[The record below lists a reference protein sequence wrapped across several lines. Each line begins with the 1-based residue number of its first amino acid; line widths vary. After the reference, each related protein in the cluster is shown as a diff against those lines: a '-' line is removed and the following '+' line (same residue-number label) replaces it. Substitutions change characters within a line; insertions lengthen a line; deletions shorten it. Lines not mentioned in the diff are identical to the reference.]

1 MSDKEILRVSG
12 LCKSYG
18 DARILDRVE
27 LGVTQG
33 EKVCV
38 LGPSGSGKT
47 TLLRCLNGLAEP
59 DAGTLSFEGAALFQ
73 WPTPRS
79 ARARHRKA
87 MQVYRQRMAMVFQQ
101 FELFPHLTVV
111 DNVTLGPRHSLGV
124 PRAEA
129 TEKAMGLLAQVGMA
143 EHAKKHPRNLSGG
156 QQQRVAIARALAMNP
171 AAILF
176 DEPTS
181 ALDPEMA
188 YEVVEIMRRL
198 ADEGMTMIIVTHD
211 MAIARHIADRVV
223 VMDRGEIIEQGP
235 SPEIF
240 TNPQV
245 ARTGEI
251 LRIRE
256 QV

>member
-1 MSDKEILRVSG
+1 MD
-12 LCKSYG
+12 
-18 DARILDRVE
+18 
-27 LGVTQG
+27 
-33 EKVCV
+33 
-38 LGPSGSGKT
+38 
-47 TLLRCLNGLAEP
+47 
-59 DAGTLSFEGAALFQ
+59 
-73 WPTPRS
+73 
-79 ARARHRKA
+79 
-87 MQVYRQRMAMVFQQ
+87 
-101 FELFPHLTVV
+101 
-111 DNVTLGPRHSLGV
+111 
-124 PRAEA
+124 
-129 TEKAMGLLAQVGMA
+129 LLAQVGMA

-211 MAIARHIADRVV
+211 MAIARHIANRVV
-223 VMDRGEIIEQGP
+223 VMDRGGIIIEQGT

-240 TNPQV
+240 DKPQV
-245 ARTGEI
+245 ARTAEI
-251 LRIRE
+251 LRVRE